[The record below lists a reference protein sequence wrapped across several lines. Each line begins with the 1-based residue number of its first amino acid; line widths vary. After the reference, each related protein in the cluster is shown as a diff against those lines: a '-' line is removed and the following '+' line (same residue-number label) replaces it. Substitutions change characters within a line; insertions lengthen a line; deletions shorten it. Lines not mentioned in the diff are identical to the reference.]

1 METEREVHRA
11 RRWRS
16 TLKVGDGASAPT
28 APRCE
33 AGPLRAAS
41 ERAAEGGGVLKRLV
55 GGVAVGAGA
64 VVVAERA
71 VPTCGEQVGPKE
83 HDGRGAA
90 EPGAPT
96 RSERAR
102 AAGVGAEARSPARV
116 REPRAATSLDRV
128 AVPGDEVLKV
138 GAEDGERSD
147 PVKRGRARWEQ
158 HRVCGAVARGVS
170 KGRGGLS
177 RAAVRRHR
185 RRGLHPN
192 HAVGVARADADGVG
206 RRVVDP
212 GGLGGVAAGVV
223 RKSRAGLHG
232 SPRDAVL
239 RDGGALPV
247 EKGKGGVAPGFDHFV
262 VAGPRDGGV
271 RALLPERARALPGR
285 VDAAQA
291 AVSAAREASSRIE
304 RAGARVG
311 RQDVR
316 GNPKVGRVGEKG
328 RLAQQVARIV
338 VFEQVD
344 LVRSLTHPEHLGVD
358 EARRRRPDHEGVG
371 RADGD
376 PVGRPWLQPPQRHRR
391 LPAIDGGGP
400 GERPAK
406 RRTN

>member
-239 RDGGALPV
+239 RDGGALEAKKQPP
-247 EKGKGGVAPGFDHFV
+247 GKNGAC
-262 VAGPRDGGV
+262 V
-271 RALLPERARALPGR
+271 RVW
-285 VDAAQA
+285 VDAPASRKRQRRCCTRLRPLCCRGATGRRGPSTA
-291 AVSAAREASSRIE
+291 AGEGPSAPRPRGRSS
-304 RAGARVG
+304 GSC
-311 RQDVR
+311 
-316 GNPKVGRVGEKG
+316 
-328 RLAQQVARIV
+328 L
-338 VFEQVD
+338 
-344 LVRSLTHPEHLGVD
+344 
-358 EARRRRPDHEGVG
+358 RRP
-371 RADGD
+371 
-376 PVGRPWLQPPQRHRR
+376 
-391 LPAIDGGGP
+391 GGIQS
-400 GERPAK
+400 
-406 RRTN
+406 N